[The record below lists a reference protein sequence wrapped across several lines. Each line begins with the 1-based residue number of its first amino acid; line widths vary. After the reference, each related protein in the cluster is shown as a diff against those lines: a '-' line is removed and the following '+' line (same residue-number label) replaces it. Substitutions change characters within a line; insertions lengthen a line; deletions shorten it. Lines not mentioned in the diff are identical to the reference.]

1 MQRKKCLQ
9 WKAVPRILCGSAS
22 CTVKYMLYKLNKTKH
37 KTLFLTLLPASQAS
51 VGSIEKKEIA
61 LLGFLHFMAYMDSI
75 LP

>member
-1 MQRKKCLQ
+1 M
-9 WKAVPRILCGSAS
+9 PRILCGSAS

-37 KTLFLTLLPASQAS
+37 KTLFLTLPASQAS
-51 VGSIEKKEIA
+51 LGRIEKKEIA